1 MKPLLIDASFARDCS
16 TDKISAFPLET
27 RSMRLLYLTVYVPS
41 SFFSLDIRPDALN
54 KLGNNWYVTMQ
65 IRFMAS
71 IQLLVIKI
79 ILTFTKYRGSPKIWR
94 IIITLKIFT
103 NSIVIL
109 LLSNIKEI
117 FWVKDLF
124 QILSHLIPKEIFKFE
139 KIITPRMQNSFHQ
152 IPPII
157 HPSISSYHLIQ
168 LTIFS

>member
-94 IIITLKIFT
+94 IIITLKIFYCDSPFIKYQR
-103 NSIVIL
+103 NIL
-109 LLSNIKEI
+109 SQGSFSNII
-117 FWVKDLF
+117 SLYPQGDF
-124 QILSHLIPKEIFKFE
+124 QIWKNNYTAYAKFL
-139 KIITPRMQNSFHQ
+139 
-152 IPPII
+152 PPII
-157 HPSISSYHLIQ
+157 HPIQ
-168 LTIFS
+168 ASRATTSFN